1 MSNLNKE
8 IQAYYNQDQEQ
19 TRLESSRGQLEQ
31 TRTEQLLA
39 RFLPPPPSVVVDVG
53 GATGVY
59 AFPLAKKGYTVHLI
73 DPMPLHIEHV
83 TVIAAKHPQHPLGSI
98 TLEDANCIAMDDT
111 QVDAVLLF
119 GPLYHLTDRMDRLQ
133 ALREAYRVLKP
144 GGIVFA
150 VGISQFASLLDGLLQ
165 GFILDP
171 PFLHIIQQDL
181 RNGQHRNPTFNPQY
195 FTTAYFHHPDEL
207 KHEVEEAGFQRTQL
221 FAVEEPLWIASNF
234 DQYWKN
240 CTLRQQL
247 LSLLETLETEPSVM
261 GASAHLLAIG
271 FKP

>member
-1 MSNLNKE
+1 M
-8 IQAYYNQDQEQ
+8 
-19 TRLESSRGQLEQ
+19 
-31 TRTEQLLA
+31 
-39 RFLPPPPSVVVDVG
+39 G

-98 TLEDANCIAMDDT
+98 TLGDASHIAMADT

-165 GFILDP
+165 GFITDP
-171 PFLHIIQQDL
+171 QFVQIIHRNL
-181 RNGQHRNPTFNPQY
+181 RDGQHRNPTMNPQY
-195 FTTAYFHHPDEL
+195 FTTAYFHKPNEL
-207 KHEVEEAGFQRTQL
+207 KREVKEAGFQGIQL
-221 FAVEEPLWIASNF
+221 FAVEGPLWMTSNF
-234 DQYWKN
+234 EQYWEN

-261 GASAHLLAIG
+261 GASTYLLAIG